1 MELLDIHTHRFPE
14 EPSQAIFSCLPR
26 EFDPAAGGC
35 YSVGLHPWYLTSGY
49 EKEWNRLVETASHP
63 QVLAIGEVG
72 LDRIV
77 EVDFDL
83 QQEAFI
89 RQIEL
94 SERIR
99 KPLVIHAVR
108 TTSDLIGLKKK
119 YRPRMPWI
127 IHGFRGNESVVR
139 ELLRHG
145 FYLSYGEKYQADA
158 LLATPVERLF
168 IETDESVSD
177 IHVLYEKAAQTLSLP
192 YNQLLT
198 SVQQNVKDVFFR
210 G

>member
-1 MELLDIHTHRFPE
+1 MELLDIHTHHLPE
-14 EPSQAIFSCLPR
+14 EPAQAMFSCLPR
-26 EFDPAAGGC
+26 EFDPVPGGY
-35 YSVGLHPWYLTSGY
+35 YSVGLHPWYLSSDY
-49 EKEWNRLVETASHP
+49 EKEWNHLVETALHP
-63 QVLAIGEVG
+63 QVLAIGEAG

-77 EVDFDL
+77 ETDFGL
-83 QQEAFI
+83 QQQVFI
-89 RQIEL
+89 RQMEL
-94 SERIR
+94 SEQIG

-127 IHGFRGNESVVR
+127 IHGFRANESVAR

-145 FYLSYGEKYQADA
+145 FYLSYGEKYQTDA

-168 IETDESVSD
+168 IETDESAADV
-177 IHVLYEKAAQTLSLP
+177 HQLYKKAAQTLSLP

-198 SVQQNVKDVFFR
+198 AVQQNVKDVFFR